1 MRSSDIY
8 MLLSKKYK
16 LDNKLVRDL
25 INDYFDFVVEGMLKD
40 GKFTRSKFGSF
51 RVYKTKNRVIYNVH
65 TGEKYIVPG
74 MKIVSFRPSLYLK
87 SVINGHCEKAKDN
100 GKTDVLEDND

>member
-8 MLLSKKYK
+8 TVLSKKYK
-16 LDNKLVRDL
+16 LDNKTVREL
-25 INDYFDFVVEGMLKD
+25 ISDYFDFVVEGLLKD
-40 GKFTRSKFGSF
+40 GKFTRFKFGSF
-51 RVYKTKNRVIYNVH
+51 RVYKTKERVVYNVH
-65 TGEKYIVPG
+65 TGEKYVVPG

-87 SVINGHCEKAKDN
+87 SVVNGYCEKAKDN